1 MRWVFFSLLIL
12 NVVYL
17 VFSLV
22 MRAAPAPQRLIAPSV
37 TGAAETLVLLEESS
51 LPRGGGGDSRTG
63 SGMPPLCPVVGPWDQ
78 LAAADQAAQVLAKSG
93 YRATV
98 EALRV
103 ARDRLHWVHL
113 PAIADRE
120 QALRVL
126 RELQSRG
133 VDSFIVADGADANA
147 ISLGYFSSADSARG
161 LMMKMQTAGYPAE
174 MRQTAKEVTEY
185 WLRVSADSIR
195 DDGEA
200 LRGLLASNPGISGNH
215 VACAA
220 PSPAPAPAPEE
231 NLPADQ

>member
-22 MRAAPAPQRLIAPSV
+22 MRGAPAPQRVLAPSAM
-37 TGAAETLVLLEESS
+37 GAAETLVLLEESS
-51 LPRGGGGDSRTG
+51 LPGRRDASSG

-78 LAAADQAAQVLAKSG
+78 LTAADQAAQMLARSG

-98 EALRV
+98 ESLRV

-113 PAIADRE
+113 PAIADRD

-174 MRQTAKEVTEY
+174 MRQTAKQVTEY
-185 WLRVSADSIR
+185 WLRVNAESIR

-200 LRGLLASNPGISGNH
+200 LRALLASNPGISGNH
-215 VACAA
+215 VACAG
-220 PSPAPAPAPEE
+220 PSPVPTAVPEE

>member
-22 MRAAPAPQRLIAPSV
+22 MRAAPAPQRVIAPSV
-37 TGAAETLVLLEESS
+37 TGAPETLVLLEESS
-51 LPRGGGGDSRTG
+51 LPGGRVSRAG

-78 LAAADQAAQVLAKSG
+78 LAAADQAAQTLAKSG
-93 YRATV
+93 YRAAV
-98 EALRV
+98 ESLRV
-103 ARDRLHWVHL
+103 ARDRLHWVYL
-113 PAIADRE
+113 PAIADRD

-133 VDSFIVADGADANA
+133 VDSFIVADGVDANA

-174 MRQTAKEVTEY
+174 IRQTAKEVTEY
-185 WLRVSADSIR
+185 WLRVNGESIR

-200 LRGLLASNPGISGNH
+200 LRGLLAANPAISGNH
-215 VACAA
+215 VACTA
-220 PSPAPAPAPEE
+220 PSRAPEPPPEE

>member
-22 MRAAPAPQRLIAPSV
+22 MRAAPAPQRVMAPSV
-37 TGAAETLVLLEESS
+37 TGAAEKLVLLEESS
-51 LPRGGGGDSRTG
+51 LSVGSGSRGGY
-63 SGMPPLCPVVGPWDQ
+63 GMPPLCPVVGPWDQ
-78 LAAADQAAQVLAKSG
+78 LAAADQASRALAESG
-93 YRATV
+93 YRAAV
-98 EALRV
+98 EPLKV

-113 PAIADRE
+113 PAIGDRD

-133 VDSFIVADGADANA
+133 VDSFIVADGEDANA

-174 MRQTAKEVTEY
+174 IRQTAKEVTEY
-185 WLRVSADSIR
+185 WLRIDAGSIR
-195 DDGEA
+195 DEGAA
-200 LRGLLASNPGISGNH
+200 LRGLLAGNPAISGNH
-215 VACAA
+215 VACAVS
-220 PSPAPAPAPEE
+220 SPAPEPRVEE